1 MECGAQ
7 TASGQ
12 SCKRRVREEGRRCP
26 CHTETGDQCSICYSQ
41 MTQQTTRE
49 LPCHHKFHSRCI
61 ERWKRT
67 SRTCPMCREP
77 FDQPEY
83 RVMISI
89 QCVRT
94 GDRGIDQYLTTN
106 VTGLEEA
113 FNLNTHDLINGVR
126 RTTYNIDFETE
137 YGQVLDEILRELGIA
152 RFRLPGPNTENP
164 T

>member
-1 MECGAQ
+1 
-7 TASGQ
+7 
-12 SCKRRVREEGRRCP
+12 
-26 CHTETGDQCSICYSQ
+26 
-41 MTQQTTRE
+41 
-49 LPCHHKFHSRCI
+49 
-61 ERWKRT
+61 
-67 SRTCPMCREP
+67 MCREP

-83 RVMISI
+83 RIMISI

-94 GDRGIDQYLTTN
+94 GDRGVDQYLTNN
-106 VTGLEEA
+106 VTALEEA
-113 FNLNTHDLINGVR
+113 FNLNTTDLINGVR

>member
-1 MECGAQ
+1 
-7 TASGQ
+7 
-12 SCKRRVREEGRRCP
+12 
-26 CHTETGDQCSICYSQ
+26 
-41 MTQQTTRE
+41 
-49 LPCHHKFHSRCI
+49 
-61 ERWKRT
+61 
-67 SRTCPMCREP
+67 MCREP

-152 RFRLPGPNTENP
+152 RFRLPGTNAENP